1 MNNRSYDSTFEYGC
15 LAVVGLVL
23 FVAFVLMMLSQG
35 ASDNAAERDE
45 ERRALEE
52 EIPVVEKDLLE
63 NVDVDEAERYEY
75 KLLDG
80 ESYEAEKAVAE
91 KYGFE
96 CFFDGSSL
104 TKTGE
109 AGESPY
115 AIYECIK
122 QPGFFENLF
131 S

>member
-1 MNNRSYDSTFEYGC
+1 MKSEADVFGGIF
-15 LAVVGLVL
+15 LAVFGLLIVT
-23 FVAFVLMMLSQG
+23 FFIMLLSLG
-35 ASDNAAERDE
+35 GDDAAERDE

-115 AIYECIK
+115 AIYECRK
-122 QPGFFENLF
+122 KPGFWEKLF